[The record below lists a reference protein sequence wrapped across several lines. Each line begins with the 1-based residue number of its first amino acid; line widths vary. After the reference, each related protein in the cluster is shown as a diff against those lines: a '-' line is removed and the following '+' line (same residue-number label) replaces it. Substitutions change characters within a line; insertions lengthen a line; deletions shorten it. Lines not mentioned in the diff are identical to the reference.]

1 MIFNDYLLYH
11 CLRENN
17 AIGMSEEEKKRI
29 AEIKLINTE
38 KLFYWLSRYFCPRE
52 TLCKYYVTNIWVA
65 VT

>member
-38 KLFYWLSRYFCPRE
+38 KLFY
-52 TLCKYYVTNIWVA
+52 
-65 VT
+65 